1 MLNSNLSCTLMY
13 MLFLFTGICIVVM
26 GVSGAGKSTIGVM
39 LAEVIN
45 GRFLDADDYHSQSN
59 KDKMK
64 NGIPLSEED
73 RIPWL
78 ETLRDALRVS
88 LGKGET
94 VVLGC
99 SALQKHY
106 RDILR
111 CGDANYIPGSNVC
124 NIKFV
129 LLSVGA
135 EVLSARLEKRA
146 AEGKHFMP
154 PKLLQSQIDLLQIDD
169 ESEGI
174 LKVDA
179 SLEPHH
185 TLKSVQA
192 LLSSY
197 LPSIPV
203 HLNGSV

>member
-1 MLNSNLSCTLMY
+1 MSSEK
-13 MLFLFTGICIVVM
+13 GICIVVM

-111 CGDANYIPGSNVC
+111 CGDANYIPGSN
-124 NIKFV
+124 
-129 LLSVGA
+129 
-135 EVLSARLEKRA
+135 
-146 AEGKHFMP
+146 
-154 PKLLQSQIDLLQIDD
+154 IDD